1 MNEHRRFIQER
12 FSSVRAETLE
22 PVGDGWDSYT
32 YEVDGEWIFQF
43 PRLPGAE
50 VSLRKQLAMLPELA
64 QELPAL
70 IPNPEHVSMD
80 PPCMGYRKIEGAP
93 MSSMDAIGDGFWPER
108 LGRFL
113 FDLHLVPPEF
123 VGMRMIEPAA
133 WRDRHRLLLDV
144 FRERVCPL
152 LTAPERAGSEA
163 MFAAFLGDDRTARF
177 APGLI
182 HHDLGPTHVLV
193 SGSGDLAG
201 VIDWGDA
208 EIGDPAADFAWL
220 LFGTPVAGERA
231 LAAYGGEADAGFR
244 DRGRFYHRLGPWHE
258 VLYGLDTE
266 QPRFVERGLAGLRE
280 RLAD

>member
-1 MNEHRRFIQER
+1 VNEHRRFVRER
-12 FSSVRAETLE
+12 FPSVRAETFE
-22 PVGDGWDSYT
+22 PVGDGWDCYT
-32 YEVDGEWIFQF
+32 YEADGEWIFQF

-64 QELPAL
+64 RELPAH
-70 IPNPEHVSMD
+70 IPSPEHISMV

-93 MSSMDAIGDGFWPER
+93 VSLMDAIGDGFWPER

-123 VGMRMIEPAA
+123 VGMRMIEPAT
-133 WRDRHRLLLDV
+133 WRERNRLLLAV
-144 FRERVCPL
+144 FGERVGAL
-152 LTAPERAGSEA
+152 LTTTERARSNA
-163 MFAAFLGDDRTARF
+163 AFAAFLDDDRTARF

-208 EIGDPAADFAWL
+208 EVGDPAADFAWL
-220 LFGTPVAGERA
+220 LFGAPVAGERA
-231 LAAYGGEADAGFR
+231 LAAFGGEADAGFR
-244 DRGRFYHRLGPWHE
+244 DRAHFYHRLGPWHE

-266 QPRFVERGLAGLRE
+266 QPRFVERGLAGVRE
-280 RLAD
+280 RLGD

>member
-1 MNEHRRFIQER
+1 VNEHRRFVQER
-12 FSSVRAETLE
+12 FPSVRAETLE

-70 IPNPEHVSMD
+70 VPNPEHVSMD
-80 PPCMGYRKIEGAP
+80 PPCMGYRKIEGVP
-93 MSSMDAIGDGFWPER
+93 VSSMDAIGDGFWPER

-113 FDLHLVPPEF
+113 FDLHLIPPEF

-133 WRDRHRLLLDV
+133 WRDRYRLLLDV

-152 LTAPERAGSEA
+152 LTAPERAASEA
-163 MFAAFLGDDRTARF
+163 EFAAFLDDDRTARF

-182 HHDLGPTHVLV
+182 HHDLGPSHVLV

-208 EIGDPAADFAWL
+208 EVGDPAADLAWL

-244 DRGRFYHRLGPWHE
+244 DRARFYHRVGPWHE
-258 VLYGLDTE
+258 VLYGLDTG

-280 RLAD
+280 RLVD